1 MKLVLDTV
9 VLVRALIGPVGPQGR
24 LVFDPALDFEWIASP
39 EIVLEYQDVLDR
51 PELQR
56 RFRRLADRTIE
67 GLSERLARATL
78 VEPVETPRVCRD
90 PNGDMFLAAAIT
102 GSADAI
108 VSEDKDLLSLGV
120 FEGMS
125 ICTAQTM
132 IAVLAGRDEREATK

>member
-9 VLVRALIGPVGPQGR
+9 VLVRALMGPMGPQGR

-39 EIVLEYQDVLDR
+39 AIVREYQDVLYR

-56 RFRRLADRTIE
+56 RFRRLAERTVE
-67 GLSERLARATL
+67 GLSVRLARATM
-78 VEPVETPRVCRD
+78 VEPVEAPRVCRD
-90 PNGDMFLAAAIT
+90 PNDDMFLAAALA

-120 FEGMS
+120 YEGMS

-132 IAVLAGRDEREATK
+132 IAVLAGRDERDATS